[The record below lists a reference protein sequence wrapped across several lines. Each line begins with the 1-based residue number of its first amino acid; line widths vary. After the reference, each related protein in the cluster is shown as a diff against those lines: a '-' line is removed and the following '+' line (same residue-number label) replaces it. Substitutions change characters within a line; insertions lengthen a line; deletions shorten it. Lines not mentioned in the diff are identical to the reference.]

1 MRRDTL
7 SDTWAMSSNE
17 RRQDREREFHD
28 TLFAEGGEDARSEAG
43 RFYEVVARSRE
54 AYDAE
59 VWSRG
64 RDADCLEYG
73 CSFGQETRRLAE
85 VASSA
90 VGMDISGVVVDRA
103 RRGAAEAGSPA
114 RFEVAEAEALP
125 FPDASFDLA
134 FGSSVLHHL
143 ELRPALVEMVR
154 VLRPAGSGVFYEPL
168 GHNPL
173 INWYRN
179 RTPEMR
185 TPDEHPLVRSDFDLF
200 REHFDAV
207 DVRFFHLAALASVP
221 LAGRPGF
228 RKAVAALDRI
238 DDFLFKTVPPL
249 RYQAWVCL
257 VVLDRPKKTG
267 G

>member
-1 MRRDTL
+1 
-7 SDTWAMSSNE
+7 MSSNE

-54 AYDAE
+54 AYDVE
-59 VWSRG
+59 VEARG

-73 CSFGQETRRLAE
+73 CSYGLDTRRLAD
-85 VASSA
+85 VARSA
-90 VGMDISGVVVDRA
+90 VGMDISGVVIERA
-103 RRGAAEAGSPA
+103 RRAAAEAGSSA

-143 ELRPALVEMVR
+143 ELRPSVAEMVR
-154 VLRPAGSGVFYEPL
+154 VLRSSGSGVFYEPL

-185 TPDEHPLVRSDFDLF
+185 TPDEHPLVRPDFDLF
-200 REHFDAV
+200 RKFFDGV
-207 DVRFFHLAALASVP
+207 EVRFFHLAGLAAVP

-228 RKAVAALDRI
+228 GKVVGALDKV
-238 DDFLFKTVPPL
+238 DELLFRLIPPL
-249 RYQAWVCL
+249 RYQSWVCL
-257 VVLDRPKKTG
+257 IILDRPRKEDG
-267 G
+267 

>member
-1 MRRDTL
+1 MP
-7 SDTWAMSSNE
+7 ANE

-43 RFYEVVARSRE
+43 RFYEVVERSRE
-54 AYDAE
+54 AYAAE
-59 VWSRG
+59 VSSRG
-64 RDADCLEYG
+64 RGADCLEYG
-73 CSFGQETRRLAE
+73 CSYGQDTIQ
-85 VASSA
+85 VAGTAASA
-90 VGMDISGVVVDRA
+90 VGMDISGVVVERA
-103 RRGAAEAGSPA
+103 RRAAAEAGSSA

-125 FPDASFDLA
+125 FPDASFDLT

-143 ELRPALVEMVR
+143 ELRPAMTEMVR

-173 INWYRN
+173 INWYRG

-200 REHFDAV
+200 REHFDGV
-207 DVRFFHLAALASVP
+207 DIRFFHLAALASVP

-228 RKAVAALDRI
+228 RKAVAALDRV
-238 DDFLFKTVPPL
+238 DDFLFKAIPPL

-257 VVLDRPKKTG
+257 VLLERPKKRPG
-267 G
+267 

>member
-1 MRRDTL
+1 
-7 SDTWAMSSNE
+7 MSSNE

-59 VWSRG
+59 VETRG
-64 RDADCLEYG
+64 RGADCLEYG
-73 CSFGQETRRLAE
+73 CSYGLETRRLAE
-85 VASSA
+85 AARSA
-90 VGMDISGVVVDRA
+90 VGMDISGVVIERA
-103 RRGAAEAGSPA
+103 RRAAAEAGSSA
-114 RFEVAEAEALP
+114 QFEVAEAETLP

-143 ELRPALVEMVR
+143 ELRPSVAEMVR
-154 VLRPAGSGVFYEPL
+154 VLRSSGSGVFYEPL

-185 TPDEHPLVRSDFDLF
+185 TPDEHPLVRPDFDLF
-200 REHFDAV
+200 REYFAGV
-207 DVRFFHLAALASVP
+207 DVRFFHLASLASVP
-221 LAGRPGF
+221 IAGRPGF
-228 RKAVAALDRI
+228 RQAVAVLDRV
-238 DDFLFKTVPPL
+238 DDFLFKAVPAL

-257 VVLDRPKKTG
+257 VILDRPKKAAG
-267 G
+267 

>member
-1 MRRDTL
+1 MP
-7 SDTWAMSSNE
+7 SNE

-28 TLFAEGGEDARSEAG
+28 TLFSEGGEDTRREAG
-43 RFYEVVARSRE
+43 RFYEVVERSRE
-54 AYDAE
+54 AYAAE
-59 VWSRG
+59 VSSRG
-64 RDADCLEYG
+64 RNADCLEYG
-73 CSFGQETRRLAE
+73 CSYGQDTIQLAE
-85 VASSA
+85 AASSA
-90 VGMDISGVVVDRA
+90 VGMDISGVVVERA
-103 RRGAAEAGSPA
+103 RQAAADTGSSA

-143 ELRPALVEMVR
+143 ELRPAMIEMVR
-154 VLRPAGSGVFYEPL
+154 VLRPTGSGVFYEPL

-173 INWYRN
+173 INWYRD

-200 REHFDAV
+200 RELFHGV
-207 DVRFFHLAALASVP
+207 DIRFFHLAALASVP

-228 RKAVAALDRI
+228 RKAVATLDRV
-238 DDFLFKTVPPL
+238 DDFLFKSIPAL

-257 VVLDRPKKTG
+257 VLLERPKKQPG
-267 G
+267 